1 MLTHRERIPQGCS
14 RQSKQTPAHEFF
26 LPGHHLDRK
35 HRQKIMIYFQVSIH
49 DPISRGPSGSL
60 LVSFGLLKLKKA
72 QESTQSPSANASN
85 HFAQHPSQHLFHTRC
100 SRPLTKSS
108 RLPNKKTAPPHQKKK
123 IPESFFAVFLP
134 QLLFT
139 KQLKCPSRN
148 EFFGFRMPQRKNL
161 PGNEAFNGAKIQ
173 LWSCN
178 GNSELKARPSSWWF
192 R

>member
-1 MLTHRERIPQGCS
+1 M
-14 RQSKQTPAHEFF
+14 TPF
-26 LPGHHLDRK
+26 LVA
-35 HRQKIMIYFQVSIH
+35 F
-49 DPISRGPSGSL
+49 PSGSL

-72 QESTQSPSANASN
+72 QESTQSPSANALN

-108 RLPNKKTAPPHQKKK
+108 RLPNKKTAPYPPPSHQKKK

-139 KQLKCPSRN
+139 KQLKCPSWN

-192 R
+192 RWGKTSQGVFFCCFFGRLDDW